1 MNIPTLLLAL
11 LIALLYGALYHLL
24 RNGGVWR
31 LFFYLVLSVAGFAFG
46 HLIGLWR
53 GWNFLM
59 LGSVYL
65 GMGSIGSLVF
75 LVVGDWLSRIEA
87 DKESKV

>member
-1 MNIPTLLLAL
+1 MTIPTLLLAL

-53 GWNFLM
+53 GWNFFAI
-59 LGSVYL
+59 GSLYL
-65 GMGSIGSLVF
+65 GMASIGSLVF

-87 DKESKV
+87 DRESKV